1 MRNNNNLS
9 IKKDKPIIKTIK
21 STNLHQNHFRHQEN
35 EITQNNLIGRDQE
48 RKIKKI
54 NKKRIKRIKIKNTKN
69 KNTDL
74 SHLNPGHYRGK
85 DNKEKIKIK
94 RNIMN
99 IKKNMSKISM

>member
-48 RKIKKI
+48 RKIKNI
-54 NKKRIKRIKIKNTKN
+54 NKRRIKRIKIKKTKN
-69 KNTDL
+69 KNTDR
-74 SHLNPGHYRGK
+74 SHHSQGHFLGK

-94 RNIMN
+94 RNIVN